1 MGKNVMEESVIRRK
15 IARGLGE
22 RQVSHPVE
30 QAISVAKE
38 NKMKPVLVSE
48 EAELLLLDP
57 YSGEHFLFS
66 ATGPQGEYETRQQ
79 VGDISVGEPIPDRF
93 LTDSWGV
100 IDPDWRYL
108 VESDRVAEIKTEVGD
123 A

>member
-1 MGKNVMEESVIRRK
+1 MGKNVIDESVIRRK
-15 IARGLGE
+15 IARATSE
-22 RQVSHPVE
+22 RRVSHSVE

-48 EAELLLLDP
+48 DAELLLLDP

-66 ATGPQGEYETRQQ
+66 PTGPQGEYETREQVEDVS
-79 VGDISVGEPIPDRF
+79 VGDPIPDRF
-93 LTDSWGV
+93 LADSWGV

-108 VESDRVAEIKTEVGD
+108 VESDRVAEIKTDVDD